1 MDEYSRIMIEEYCE
15 THDTAKS
22 RRLKK
27 LVEMSYDLTTG
38 GTDSDAYF
46 LEKLIAQE
54 KNPELKAALE
64 ELDEYLFGMW

>member
-27 LVEMSYDLTTG
+27 LVEMSYDLSAV

-46 LEKLIAQE
+46 LEKLR
-54 KNPELKAALE
+54 NL
-64 ELDEYLFGMW
+64 